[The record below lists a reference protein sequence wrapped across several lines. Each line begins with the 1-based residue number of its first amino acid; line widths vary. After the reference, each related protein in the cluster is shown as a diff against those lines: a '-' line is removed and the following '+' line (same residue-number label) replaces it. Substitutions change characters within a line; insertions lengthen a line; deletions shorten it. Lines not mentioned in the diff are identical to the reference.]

1 MVSKETIA
9 PFLKMSSN
17 SIIAGLDKG
26 RWDGEKRVAAI
37 TVLKQRGKDV
47 SPYVKGDVEEE
58 KSTTD
63 PAKVQELKDLI
74 NKAVKGN
81 DDELLGTIN
90 TLLEG
95 VEEVD
100 SLDNESIDHIITTI
114 RNWKVAVKIDTEVRE
129 KVAKRKKEKK
139 SAVIMKDV
147 PPFTEEEQAKVDEIF
162 NQKLTKKATILALFD
177 AGFSRSQ
184 VLKLQFC
191 DPVYV
196 YDLWRVREN

>member
-17 SIIAGLDKG
+17 AIITGLDKG

-47 SPYVKGDVEEE
+47 SPYVKGDVEE
-58 KSTTD
+58 KPTSD
-63 PAKVQELKDLI
+63 PVKVQELKDLI
-74 NKAVKGN
+74 DKAIKGN

-90 TLLEG
+90 ALLEG

-100 SLDNESIDHIITTI
+100 SLDNESIDHIISTI
-114 RNWKVAVKIDTEVRE
+114 KSWKNSVKINTEVRE
-129 KVAKRKKEKK
+129 KVEKRKREKK
-139 SAVIMKDV
+139 AAVIMKDV
-147 PPFTEEEQAKVDEIF
+147 PPFTEEEQAKIDEIF